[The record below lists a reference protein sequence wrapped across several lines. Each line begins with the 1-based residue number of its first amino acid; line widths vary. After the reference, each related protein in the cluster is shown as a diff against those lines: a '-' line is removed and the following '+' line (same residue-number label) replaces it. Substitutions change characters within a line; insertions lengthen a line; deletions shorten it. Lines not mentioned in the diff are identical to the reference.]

1 MRVFFILVSLV
12 LVKLLLNHLTII
24 NKLKQS
30 IACTYKVS
38 ELKDSKLNKKTLI
51 LSSVWIPFK
60 SPLHEFHQRT
70 SALVTESNKKV
81 LKSAFL
87 KKSYLLND
95 FNKKLNILTMLASV
109 IPIYTGNM
117 CEKKTP
123 SSIFV
128 LNPVFFVVLLLVML
142 NHVCILVVLTSGLAS
157 NLKLNLVYS
166 MCTNIMLTITMKY
179 FLRYG
184 CKYMKTPI
192 LHLLN
197 HYTLITKKKKKPD
210 RSIAI

>member
-1 MRVFFILVSLV
+1 MWYLYWELNFHLSVQQAQYAGFFILVSLV

-51 LSSVWIPFK
+51 LSSLWIPFK

-70 SALVTESNKKV
+70 TALVTESNKKV

-87 KKSYLLND
+87 KK
-95 FNKKLNILTMLASV
+95 KLPTKWLQQKVKYLTMLASV

-117 CEKKTP
+117 CEIKPIIHICLK
-123 SSIFV
+123 SSLFRG
-128 LNPVFFVVLLLVML
+128 
-142 NHVCILVVLTSGLAS
+142 LTFSYA
-157 NLKLNLVYS
+157 
-166 MCTNIMLTITMKY
+166 
-179 FLRYG
+179 
-184 CKYMKTPI
+184 
-192 LHLLN
+192 
-197 HYTLITKKKKKPD
+197 
-210 RSIAI
+210 